1 MGSLAVVRRER
12 GDKMETEPDNW
23 EDNYEEYDNYEDYDE
38 KPCSI
43 CPVPGLAPVLEIKG
57 IENGTEKSFKISQ
70 YKGRYLVVV
79 FYHADWKCAEVVEE
93 FSNIKSQLASN
104 GADVVCVS
112 TDSTDTHTAWIKADK
127 SKGGLGGSLGI
138 PLWSDPTGELAN
150 SFDLYHQ
157 GEKHCLDGFVIIDDA
172 GLTRQVMTTSLESKE
187 VATSVFSMVP
197 VFKKQK
203 VDMKDIQAATMAIAT
218 SSSKD
223 SPFKVS
229 IDVKDLEKDWD
240 VTEDPELRKV
250 LNVAKLLGRTAPPKM
265 NNVKKVPMFNLLP
278 TAIRKLTNPRTTV
291 KSVSASLQRNLN
303 GFSVGGEIT
312 ANQRIQ
318 LENIMKKVMGVAY
331 MPEELT
337 GQFTSLRSLS
347 GREQGKLLS
356 SDVFKLTYDD
366 WMAVPGAKKWS
377 EGQGVF
383 VNNYSNFLLWVNLED
398 QLRLVSVSKGQD
410 LKYVLLRL
418 QKAVARIEE
427 ALKMIISTKSC
438 QQRGFATN
446 DGKFVH
452 SRREVYG
459 TGLEVFVSM
468 ELLGFAKAGMDEI
481 EKARREIGVK
491 IDKCDK
497 GSATF
502 TVILNQGPDDVEE
515 EIVKK
520 TVVAVDKLGR
530 MDAELQ
536 YRLGVKLPL

>member
-1 MGSLAVVRRER
+1 VSN
-12 GDKMETEPDNW
+12 MEPEPQTW
-23 EDNYEEYDNYEDYDE
+23 ADNYEDFDNYEGYDE
-38 KPCSI
+38 KPCSV
-43 CPVPGLAPVLEIKG
+43 CAVPGLAPVLEIKG
-57 IENGTEKSFKISQ
+57 IENGTEKTFKISQ

-79 FYHADWKCAEVVEE
+79 FYRGDWKCGEVVEE

-112 TDSTDTHTAWIKADK
+112 TDSVETHTAWIKADK

-157 GEKHCLDGFVIIDDA
+157 EEKHCLDGFAIIDDA
-172 GLTRQVMTTSLESKE
+172 GLTRQVMTTCLESKE

-197 VFKKQK
+197 VFKRNK
-203 VDMKDIQAATMAIAT
+203 VDMKDIQAATMAIPT
-218 SSSKD
+218 SSSSSKD
-223 SPFKVS
+223 SAFKVS

-291 KSVSASLQRNLN
+291 KSVMASLQRNLS
-303 GFSVGGEIT
+303 GFSVGGDVP

-337 GQFTSLRSLS
+337 GQFTSLRNLS

-459 TGLEVFVSM
+459 TGLEVVVTM
-468 ELLGFAKAGMDEI
+468 ELLGFAKAGMAEI

-502 TVILNQGPDDVEE
+502 TVILNQGPDDEEE

-520 TVVAVDKLGR
+520 TVVAVDSLGR

-536 YRLGVKLPL
+536 SRLGVKLTL

>member
-1 MGSLAVVRRER
+1 MG
-12 GDKMETEPDNW
+12 
-23 EDNYEEYDNYEDYDE
+23 
-38 KPCSI
+38 
-43 CPVPGLAPVLEIKG
+43 
-57 IENGTEKSFKISQ
+57 
-70 YKGRYLVVV
+70 
-79 FYHADWKCAEVVEE
+79 WKCGEVVEE

-104 GADVVCVS
+104 GADVVYVSSDS
-112 TDSTDTHTAWIKADK
+112 TDSHIAWIRAEK

-138 PLWSDPTGELAN
+138 PLWSDPKGELAN
-150 SFDLYHQ
+150 SFDLYHKDQ
-157 GEKHCLDGFVIIDDA
+157 KHCLDGFVIIDDA
-172 GLTRQVMTTSLESKE
+172 GLTRQVMTTSLDSKE

-197 VFKKQK
+197 VFKRHK
-203 VDMKDIQAATMAIAT
+203 VDMKDLQAASMAMPPPG
-218 SSSKD
+218 SKD
-223 SPFKVS
+223 SSFKVK

-278 TAIRKLTNPRTTV
+278 TAIRKLSNPRATV

-303 GFSVGGEIT
+303 GFSVGGDIP

-337 GQFTSLRSLS
+337 GQFTTLRNLS

-356 SDVFKLTYDD
+356 SHVFKLTYDD

-438 QQRGFATN
+438 QQRGFATH

-459 TGLEVFVSM
+459 TGLEVVVTM
-468 ELLGFAKAGMDEI
+468 ELIGFAKAGMNEI

-502 TVILNQGPDDVEE
+502 TVTLNQGPDDVEE
-515 EIVKK
+515 EIVQK
-520 TVVAVDKLGR
+520 TVVVVDSLGR

-536 YRLGVKLPL
+536 SRLGVKLTL

>member
-1 MGSLAVVRRER
+1 
-12 GDKMETEPDNW
+12 
-23 EDNYEEYDNYEDYDE
+23 
-38 KPCSI
+38 
-43 CPVPGLAPVLEIKG
+43 
-57 IENGTEKSFKISQ
+57 
-70 YKGRYLVVV
+70 
-79 FYHADWKCAEVVEE
+79 VVEE

-112 TDSTDTHTAWIKADK
+112 SDSTETHAAWIKADK

-138 PLWSDPTGELAN
+138 PLWSDPTGKLAN
-150 SFDLYHQ
+150 SFDLYEKE
-157 GEKHCLDGFVIIDDA
+157 EKHCLDGFVIIDEA
-172 GLTRQVMTTSLESKE
+172 GITRQVMTTALESKE

-197 VFKKQK
+197 VFKKHK
-203 VDMKDIQAATMAIAT
+203 VDMKAGTMAIPTST

-223 SPFKVS
+223 SSFKVS

-240 VTEDPELRKV
+240 VTDDPELRKV

-265 NNVKKVPMFNLLP
+265 NNVKKVPMFDLLP
-278 TAIRKLTNPRTTV
+278 TTIRKLANPRATV
-291 KSVSASLQRNLN
+291 KSVMASLQRNLN
-303 GFSVGGEIT
+303 GFSGGGDIP

-337 GQFTSLRSLS
+337 GQFTSLRNLS
-347 GREQGKLLS
+347 GREQAKLLS

-459 TGLEVFVSM
+459 TGLEVVVTM
-468 ELLGFAKAGMDEI
+468 ELIGFAKAGMDEI

-502 TVILNQGPDDVEE
+502 TVTLNQGPDDVEE

-520 TVVAVDKLGR
+520 TVVAVDSLGR

-536 YRLGVKLPL
+536 SRLGVKLTL